1 MGIRNIVTVDVLD
14 LKKILLSGLVVFT
27 LVGSIGLVLPENL
40 AFAQGNG
47 NGNADQQIADNLVA
61 STSSHNNRNGN
72 GNGNDDDDDDDN
84 DNANQKIADN
94 LADILLLKVI
104 ADTLNALISDMDG
117 YIMALADRLTGVED
131 DVDALQADVEALK
144 GSTISPVLQVVAEPY
159 TNTVTETIASNTVG
173 SISASCEQGD
183 SAISGESKLISP
195 NNSKFLRIFTTGLS
209 GSDSY
214 KLDAYCDFPGQSCEI
229 EVSVTCQ

>member
-40 AFAQGNG
+40 AFAGGDDDDDNGNNNG
-47 NGNADQQIADNLVA
+47 NNGNADQQIADNTAEIV
-61 STSSHNNRNGN
+61 
-72 GNGNDDDDDDDN
+72 
-84 DNANQKIADN
+84 
-94 LADILLLKVI
+94 LLSAI
-104 ADTLNALISDMDG
+104 ADTLNSLISDMDDF
-117 YIMALADRLTGVED
+117 ITALADRLTGVEN
-131 DVDALQADVEALK
+131 DVDSLQADVEALK
-144 GSTISPVLQVVAEPY
+144 DSTISPVLEVVAEPY

-183 SAISGESKLISP
+183 SATSGESKLISP

>member
-14 LKKILLSGLVVFT
+14 FKKILLSGLVVFT

-47 NGNADQQIADNLVA
+47 NGNADQLQQGVEGHLNV
-61 STSSHNNRNGN
+61 G
-72 GNGNDDDDDDDN
+72 GGN

-94 LADILLLKVI
+94 TADIDLLTVI
-104 ADTLNALISDMDG
+104 ADTLFTLISDMDG

-183 SAISGESKLISP
+183 SATSGGSTLISP
-195 NNSKFLRIFTTGLS
+195 TNSKFLTIFTTGLS

>member
-47 NGNADQQIADNLVA
+47 NGNGNGNADQQIADN
-61 STSSHNNRNGN
+61 T
-72 GNGNDDDDDDDN
+72 
-84 DNANQKIADN
+84 
-94 LADILLLKVI
+94 ADIDILKNI
-104 ADTLNALISDMDG
+104 ADTLFTLISDMDG

-183 SAISGESKLISP
+183 LATSGGSTMISP
-195 NNSKFLRIFTTGLS
+195 TNSKFLTIFTTGLS

>member
-14 LKKILLSGLVVFT
+14 FKKILLSGLVVFT

-47 NGNADQQIADNLVA
+47 NGNGNGNADQQIADN
-61 STSSHNNRNGN
+61 T
-72 GNGNDDDDDDDN
+72 
-84 DNANQKIADN
+84 
-94 LADILLLKVI
+94 ADIDILKNI
-104 ADTLNALISDMDG
+104 ADTLFTLISDMDG

-183 SAISGESKLISP
+183 SATSGESKLISP
-195 NNSKFLRIFTTGLS
+195 NNSKFLKIFTTGLS

>member
-47 NGNADQQIADNLVA
+47 NEEIPPQVAKQI
-61 STSSHNNRNGN
+61 
-72 GNGNDDDDDDDN
+72 DDN
-84 DNANQKIADN
+84 T
-94 LADILLLKVI
+94 ADIVLLSAI
-104 ADTLNALISDMDG
+104 ADTLNSLISDMDDF
-117 YIMALADRLTGVED
+117 ITALADRLTGVEN
-131 DVDALQADVEALK
+131 DVDSLQADVEALK
-144 GSTISPVLQVVAEPY
+144 GSTTELEVIAEPY
-159 TNTVTETIASNTVG
+159 TNTVTETIASNSVG

-183 SAISGESKLISP
+183 LATSGGSTLISP

-209 GSDSY
+209 GTDSY
-214 KLDAYCDFPGQSCEI
+214 KLDAYCDHPGQSCEI

>member
-47 NGNADQQIADNLVA
+47 NGNGNGNADQQIADN
-61 STSSHNNRNGN
+61 T
-72 GNGNDDDDDDDN
+72 
-84 DNANQKIADN
+84 
-94 LADILLLKVI
+94 ADIDILKNI
-104 ADTLNALISDMDG
+104 ADTLFTLISDMDG
-117 YIMALADRLTGVED
+117 YIMALADRLTGVEN

-144 GSTISPVLQVVAEPY
+144 GSTTPVLEPRVDGFNPNELIRVAEPY

-183 SAISGESKLISP
+183 SATSGESKLISP

-209 GSDSY
+209 GTDSY

-229 EVSVTCQ
+229 QVSVTCQ